1 MPMSILARWRA
12 DRDYFRAC
20 RLARSGAP
28 AEAAKVFDQVIQAVP
43 NHTRAYL
50 QRALALAAAGR
61 TAEAVKAARRAAELA
76 PKSHAAQ
83 LFLGQIHY
91 DAGNLDEARKA
102 FTAAARLDPQN
113 QLVQAYLGLTMLAQG
128 QMEKGAEVLQRTLRY
143 GYERLEG
150 RVIALAEAYLWEH
163 RDQARPLEAQL
174 TAEEGGRDDAPAG
187 VWLRSA
193 SLFRTVLL
201 APLARLR
208 GPKAALTLRAREAM
222 SIGDAETAIAALK
235 EAAQAGADP
244 LETAFGL
251 GQAYYDARQPKAAV
265 EQLSHLPED
274 ERRDPDVASLYGG
287 ALFEVGRYDEARE
300 YLAIAAARFRQEFVP
315 AYYRGMCD
323 IALGHPKAATHWFVE
338 TASRLNPHVAEKRLE
353 EMIRV
358 SAPGTRHSGTAT
370 AASRK
375 PGVESGPS
383 S

>member
-1 MPMSILARWRA
+1 MGNTMPMSILARWRA

-20 RLARSGAP
+20 RLARAGAP

-43 NHTRAYL
+43 GHTRAYL

-61 TAEAVKAARRAAELA
+61 TGEAVKAARRAAELA
-76 PKSHAAQ
+76 PKSHAPP
-83 LFLGQIHY
+83 LFLGQIQY

-128 QMEKGAEVLQRTLRY
+128 QMEKGAETLRRALRY

-163 RDQARPLEAQL
+163 RDQARALEEQL
-174 TAEEGGRDDAPAG
+174 SAEEGGRDDTPAG

-193 SLFRTVLL
+193 SLLRTALL

-208 GPKAALTLRAREAM
+208 GRKAAQLLRAREAM
-222 SIGDAETAIAALK
+222 SIGDAQAAIAALR
-235 EAAQAGADP
+235 EAAQANANP

-265 EQLSHLPED
+265 EQLARLPEE

-287 ALFEVGRYDEARE
+287 ALFETGRYDEARQ
-300 YLAIAAARFRQEFVP
+300 YLAIAAARFRHEFVP

-323 IALGHPKAATHWFVE
+323 IALGHTKAATAWFVE
-338 TASRLNPHVAEKRLE
+338 AASRLNPHVAEKRLE
-353 EMIRV
+353 EMVRV
-358 SAPGTRHSGTAT
+358 SGLGTRDSPLGT
-370 AASRK
+370 RD
-375 PGVESGPS
+375 
-383 S
+383 